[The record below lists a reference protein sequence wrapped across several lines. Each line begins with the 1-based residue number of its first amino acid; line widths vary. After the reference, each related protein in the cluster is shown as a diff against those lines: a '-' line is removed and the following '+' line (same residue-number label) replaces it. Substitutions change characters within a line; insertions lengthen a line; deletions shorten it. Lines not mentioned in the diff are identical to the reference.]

1 MKLKHVDL
9 IARCVHQDARDVRTK
24 FSKTFDTFFF
34 PVGDDALR
42 IVAEWVGYLKAEK
55 LWGND
60 DPLFPATR
68 IAVGANRRFAASG
81 LSRVHWSSA
90 SPIRGIFRE
99 AFERAGVSYFNPHSF
114 RNTLVRLGEERCKS
128 PEEFKAW
135 SQNLGHE
142 KVLTTFLNYGSVAYD
157 RQGEI
162 IRGMLAPRQPVQ
174 SEADHIAEAV
184 FRRLRGSDVN
194 IQAQ

>member
-1 MKLKHVDL
+1 M
-9 IARCVHQDARDVRTK
+9 RTK

-34 PVGDDALR
+34 PVGDEALR
-42 IVAEWVGYLKAEK
+42 IVVEWVGYLKAVK

-68 IAVGANRRFAASG
+68 VAVGANRRFVASG
-81 LSRVHWSSA
+81 LSRAHWSNA

-99 AFERAGVSYFNPHSF
+99 AFERAGGPYFNPHSS
-114 RNTLVRLGEERCKS
+114 RNTHVRLGEERCKS

-142 KVLTTFLNYGSVAYD
+142 KVLTTFFNHGSVTCD

-162 IRGMLAPRQPVQ
+162 
-174 SEADHIAEAV
+174 
-184 FRRLRGSDVN
+184 LRGLATPQ
-194 IQAQ
+194 QAVQPGTDEIAQAFLAKMRDAGVDLQGRDN